1 MVTFHCRHHQI
12 PLEKKALILGILNVT
27 PDSCS
32 DGDPNLTSERA
43 VARGLELLSD
53 GADIIDIGGEST
65 RPGATPISPEEEMR
79 RVLPVIRGLRTRT
92 DAPISIDTSKA
103 AVAQAAIE
111 AGASIINDV
120 TALSDPKMG
129 EVASSTRAG
138 LILMHL
144 QGTPRAMQAAPTYP
158 NDDVVTVVANFL
170 TQVRAKALRYGVQ
183 ENALVLDPGIG
194 FGKTAAHNFSL
205 INTIP
210 RLTQLGS
217 PLLLG
222 HSRKWFLN
230 GVPGDYSPRA
240 LEERFI
246 PSIAVT
252 SIARYH
258 GAMLFRVHDPRAHR
272 EALRTTEQ
280 LLSYHD
286 TASK

>member
-1 MVTFHCRHHQI
+1 MLFCCSQKTYDLTHR
-12 PLEKKALILGILNVT
+12 ALILGILNVT

-32 DGDPNLTSERA
+32 DGNPFLTLEQA
-43 VARGLELLSD
+43 VERGLELVAE

-65 RPGATPISPEEEMR
+65 RPGSVPVSAEEEMR

-92 DAPISIDTSKA
+92 EAIISIDTSKA
-103 AVAQAAIE
+103 TVAQAAIE

-129 EVASSTRAG
+129 IVAASTKAG
-138 LILMHL
+138 LILMHM
-144 QGTPRAMQAAPTYP
+144 QGNPHMMQAAPSYP
-158 NDDVVTVVANFL
+158 NDDAATAVANFL
-170 TQVRAKALRYGVQ
+170 SRAREKALSYGVQ

-194 FGKTAAHNFSL
+194 FGKTVAHNFSL
-205 INTIP
+205 LNAIP

-230 GVPGDYSPRA
+230 GVSGDYSPRA

-272 EALRTTEQ
+272 EALQTTEL
-280 LLSYHD
+280 LLSTYR
-286 TASK
+286 